1 MTRKEKGQLIEEL
14 TGKFTENP
22 HFYLADGSGMTVAE
36 TNAFRQLVFERG
48 LEYKVVKNSLI
59 QKALENQEEDYSA
72 MFGSLKGFSGILFS
86 PEVGNA
92 PAKVIKE
99 FHKKNDT
106 EKPLL
111 KAAAIDTD
119 VYVGAEHLTPLSELK
134 SKKDMLG
141 DIVGLL
147 QSPAKNVISALQ
159 SGGHTVSGLVKALEE
174 RAQ

>member
-1 MTRKEKGQLIEEL
+1 MNKQEKGQLIEEL
-14 TGKFTENP
+14 SEKLSQTT
-22 HFYLADGSGMTVAE
+22 HFYVADTGGLTVAQI
-36 TNAFRQLVFERG
+36 NAFRRLCFDKG

-59 QKALENQEEDYSA
+59 QKALEKQEADFSKMYD
-72 MFGSLKGFSGILFS
+72 SLKGFSGILFS

-99 FHKKNDT
+99 FRKKNNS
-106 EKPLL
+106 EKPLF

-119 VYVGAEHLTPLSELK
+119 VFVGEENLTFLSELK
-134 SKKDMLG
+134 SKQELLG
-141 DIVGLL
+141 DVIGLL

-159 SGGHTVSGLVKALEE
+159 SGGHKVAGIVKALEE

>member
-1 MTRKEKGQLIEEL
+1 MNRKEKGQLIEEL
-14 TGKFTENP
+14 TEKFTETP
-22 HFYLADGSGMTVAE
+22 HFYLADGSGMTVAQ
-36 TNAFRQLVFERG
+36 TNTFRQLCYEKG

-59 QKALENQEEDYSA
+59 QKALEKQEEDYSA
-72 MFGSLKGFSGILFS
+72 MFKSLKGFSGILFS

-92 PAKVIKE
+92 PAKAIKE

-106 EKPLL
+106 ELPLF

-119 VYVGAEHLTPLSELK
+119 IYVGAEHLTPLSELK
-134 SKKDMLG
+134 SKKEMIG

>member
-1 MTRKEKGQLIEEL
+1 MNKQEKGQLIEEL
-14 TGKFTENP
+14 SEKLSQTT
-22 HFYLADGSGMTVAE
+22 HFYVADTGGLTVAQI
-36 TNAFRQLVFERG
+36 NAFRRLCFDKG

-59 QKALENQEEDYSA
+59 QKALERQEADFSKMYD
-72 MFGSLKGFSGILFS
+72 SLKGFSGILFS

-99 FHKKNDT
+99 FRKKNNS
-106 EKPLL
+106 EKPLF

-119 VYVGAEHLTPLSELK
+119 VFVGEENLTFLSELK
-134 SKKDMLG
+134 SKQELLG
-141 DIVGLL
+141 DVIGLL

-159 SGGHTVSGLVKALEE
+159 SGGHKVAGIVKALEE

>member
-1 MTRKEKGQLIEEL
+1 
-14 TGKFTENP
+14 
-22 HFYLADGSGMTVAE
+22 
-36 TNAFRQLVFERG
+36 
-48 LEYKVVKNSLI
+48 
-59 QKALENQEEDYSA
+59 
-72 MFGSLKGFSGILFS
+72 ILFS

-106 EKPLL
+106 EKPLF

-119 VYVGAEHLTPLSELK
+119 VYVGAEHLTALSELK